1 VVAGNRAAA
10 RWQAAGGTQEEVHV
24 SGWPKGRDGRGNPGN
39 TRWRLGQSPGDTEL
53 GRISPYQMGSGGERE
68 ERLGAAMRARK
79 EAGLVE

>member
-10 RWQAAGGTQEEVHV
+10 RWQAVGGTQEEAHA
-24 SGWPKGRDGRGNPGN
+24 SGRPKGRGGRKNLGN

-68 ERLGAAMRARK
+68 ERSGAAMWAGK